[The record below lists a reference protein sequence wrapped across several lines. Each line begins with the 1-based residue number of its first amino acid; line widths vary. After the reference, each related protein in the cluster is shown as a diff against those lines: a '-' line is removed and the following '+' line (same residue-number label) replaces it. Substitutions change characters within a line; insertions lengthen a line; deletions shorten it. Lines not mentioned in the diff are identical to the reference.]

1 MPQASNVEPIRTRRQ
16 LNESCARDCYLRLFK
31 NSHSLVEAVARMYE
45 TSKNSIL
52 FEKYEKQLRARANN
66 KDNSMKNKKHHGG
79 KVSMSGGGSDEHTLL
94 NRNSTKTRK
103 VSRQLKLKLLYYR
116 N

>member
-1 MPQASNVEPIRTRRQ
+1 
-16 LNESCARDCYLRLFK
+16 
-31 NSHSLVEAVARMYE
+31 MYE

-66 KDNSMKNKKHHGG
+66 KDNSMKNKKQHHGG
-79 KVSMSGGGSDEHTLL
+79 KVSMSGGGGGCDENTLL

-103 VSRQLKLKLLYYR
+103 VSHQLQLLKYQTHFSYL
-116 N
+116 